1 MVVAAFLLF
10 FFFFFFEFECF
21 DAVPVAVAFVEAASP
36 LLSPPPPPP
45 SEPSEPSGTAPQKA
59 ERGNVGSSH
68 WKPRRR
74 LSANCWS
81 QRTMISP
88 KARFCCQARRGMP
101 HRGPSDGKSPS
112 TSPFG

>member
-36 LLSPPPPPP
+36 LLSPSPPPPSEP

-74 LSANCWS
+74 LRW
-81 QRTMISP
+81 M
-88 KARFCCQARRGMP
+88 
-101 HRGPSDGKSPS
+101 
-112 TSPFG
+112 